1 MNFMKKIKSK
11 KIIIILNIFIIL
23 LLLSIIIIQN
33 RQNIIK
39 TARKMLGLETKEI
52 TYEIYSNTDN
62 KIKMVMK
69 ITDTENGIS
78 EIEYPDGDKLTCVGQ
93 EKVGI
98 DYCLEKDGTY
108 TFTSKSTTGEIM
120 TETINVDENFRNNL
134 IGIEKIQEIATEQDY
149 KITKKY
155 DGENEYKYYY
165 TIGENNEKWI
175 EIPDYQIV
183 NVDKYKINENNWQD
197 TEGNVTLKVKKVAT
211 DGNIVEVHKKIT
223 DLPITEDLYNN
234 TEQELEGD
242 SIIACIK
249 DNNIKSGKYT
259 LKVKGEEYPAEIYN
273 YEENVNYI
281 TDKNLGTS
289 EEDSRMVIM
298 KYNGN
303 LKVDTDRI
311 ITAQTRKKG
320 IFLYVAG
327 DLINNGEISM
337 TARGAKAKGQNVYL
351 WQNDYVPAVG
361 AAGGESVSGRGYTK
375 GKEGEKGKLRQTA
388 GGGSGGFDV
397 AYTSLGGSSG
407 NGAKGTSYSGGT
419 GGGSA
424 GARNNG
430 MESGQP
436 GEENGKAGG
445 YGKTGGTGNPGGEGF
460 SSNGT
465 TGTGGLITIYANN
478 FNNLN
483 GNITS
488 KGTNNTNGGASGGG
502 SINIFYNKLINKG
515 TIEATGGTGENLGG
529 NGGDGSITLQDI
541 NIKAPT
547 IEISENK
554 GTSIK
559 INITENNKNLE
570 GITYDYYINDEKK
583 IENTTSLDE
592 TIKGLEYETEYKVRV
607 ILKYEDNQILS
618 NEILV
623 KTYPKIKNPKVK
635 VNNLSYDKA
644 LEYPIL
650 TDIGVMNSEV
660 NEATNKGR
668 EITVEVSNDENYVN
682 YYSLDGGNTWIK
694 YTGIVQTNYNSYELI
709 KAKSINN
716 NGVESE
722 IIGIERYLFNSSIEC
737 TAEDALGSG
746 AYDGNIDTFAGY
758 VKNGTG
764 WSIVSGSGI
773 NRYVKVDRSAV
784 GKTLNVNWSDGSSW
798 VTITMQ
804 TLDENKNVL
813 TSVQQGNNTTS
824 TSKVN
829 ITENTYWIRFVISDR
844 YISHGRVNEMYY

>member
-1 MNFMKKIKSK
+1 MKKIKNK
-11 KIIIILNIFIIL
+11 KIRIILIIFIVV

-33 RQNIIK
+33 RQNIVK
-39 TARKMLGLETKEI
+39 TAKKVLGLETKKI

-62 KIKMVMK
+62 KIKMIMK

-78 EIEYPDGDKLTCVGQ
+78 EIEYPDGDKLTCAGQ
-93 EKVGI
+93 EQVGI
-98 DYCLEKDGTY
+98 DYVIEKDGTY
-108 TFTSKSTTGEIM
+108 TFTSKSTTGETM
-120 TETINVDENFRNNL
+120 TETINVDENFRNSL
-134 IGIEKIQEIATEQDY
+134 IGIEKIQEITTEQDY

-165 TIGENNEKWI
+165 SIGENNDKWI

-183 NVDKYKINENNWQD
+183 NVDKYKINENSWQD

-211 DGNIVEVHKKIT
+211 DGNTVEVYKKIT
-223 DLPITEDLYNN
+223 DLPITTDLYNN
-234 TEQELEGD
+234 EEQVLEGD

-249 DNNIKSGKYT
+249 DNNIKSGNYT

-273 YEENVNYI
+273 YDDNVNYI

-303 LKVDTDRI
+303 LNVNTDRI

-327 DLINNGEISM
+327 DLTNNGEISM
-337 TARGAKAKGQNVYL
+337 TARGAKAEGQNVYL

-361 AAGGESVSGRGYTK
+361 ATGGESVSSSSAHGNK
-375 GKEGEKGKLRQTA
+375 GNNGIGRQTGGGA
-388 GGGSGGFDV
+388 SGGVSSFRWPITSGSGANGSSYSGGPGGGSGQSV
-397 AYTSLGGSSG
+397 SEGGSSYQNVG
-407 NGAKGTSYSGGT
+407 GSAGEENGGT
-419 GGGSA
+419 GGS
-424 GARNNG
+424 GAI
-430 MESGQP
+430 
-436 GEENGKAGG
+436 
-445 YGKTGGTGNPGGEGF
+445 GGTGNPGGTGRIQ
-460 SSNGT
+460 SGT
-465 TGTGGLITIYANN
+465 TGTGGLLTIYANN

-515 TIEATGGTGENLGG
+515 TIQATGGTGESLGG

-541 NIKAPT
+541 NIKSPT
-547 IEISENK
+547 IAISENK

-559 INITENNKNLE
+559 INITENNTNLE

-583 IENTTSLDE
+583 IEETTSLSE
-592 TIKGLEYETEYKVRV
+592 TIEGLEYGTKCKVRI
-607 ILKYEDNQILS
+607 ILKYGDNQVSS
-618 NEILV
+618 NEILMS
-623 KTYPKIKNPKVK
+623 TYSKPKVPKIK
-635 VNNLSYDKA
+635 VNDKNYEI
-644 LEYPIL
+644 EYPTL
-650 TDIGVMNSEV
+650 TDTGVMNCGTEISKGEQIKI
-660 NEATNKGR
+660 ELTNDDDC
-668 EITVEVSNDENYVN
+668 IN
-682 YYSLDGGNTWIK
+682 YYSLDGGNTWEK
-694 YTGIVQTNYNSYELI
+694 YTGIVQTTYNDYGLI
-709 KAKSINN
+709 KVKSISNEI
-716 NGVESE
+716 ESD
-722 IIGIERYLFNSSIEC
+722 IINVGGYVYDSSFDSM
-737 TAEDALGSG
+737 AEDALGKG
-746 AYDGNIDTFAGY
+746 AYDGNINTFAGY
-758 VKNGTG
+758 VKLGTG
-764 WSIVSGSGI
+764 WNEINGAGV

-784 GKTLNVNWSDGSSW
+784 GKTLNVNWADGSSW

-804 TLDENKNVL
+804 TLDENKNIL

-829 ITENTYWIRFVISDR
+829 ITENTYWIRFIISDG